1 MADQGGAQAAAEAA
15 EEAAEEA
22 AAEAAELGLQLYEA
36 SMCGLAADV
45 ARLLALGAPT
55 EHKGG
60 WQWTPLLV
68 AADQGYIKVVTLLV
82 NRGANLEARD
92 EYGGGTALI
101 HASFKGHLAVVK
113 LLSDKG
119 ASINTRD
126 KDNYDALLWAALYG
140 HLRVCLFLVS
150 RSGDPRVMDRTAL
163 THFGSNIYPR
173 PSPEERHAAQDQILA
188 AWKAGPHPDARWL
201 RRRGL
206 ILALVGSKLRPMARD
221 IAAAKLE
228 QEQNDKHVSLPGIPR
243 RTKQENWNYLLKE
256 VFGHE
261 GIVRCVADKM

>member
-15 EEAAEEA
+15 RVAA
-22 AAEAAELGLQLYEA
+22 LGWQLYEA
-36 SMCGLAADV
+36 SSRGDAAEV
-45 ARLLALGAPT
+45 ARLLALGAPI
-55 EHKGG
+55 EHTGY
-60 WQWTPLLV
+60 WQWTPLLS
-68 AADQGYIKVVTLLV
+68 AADNGHIEVVTLLV
-82 NRGANLEARD
+82 NRGANLEAR
-92 EYGGGTALI
+92 GKNGWTPLI
-101 HASFKGHLAVVK
+101 HASRSGHLAIVK

-119 ASINTRD
+119 ASINARD
-126 KDNYDALLWAALYG
+126 NDGGDALLSAALGG
-140 HLRVCLFLVS
+140 HLDVCLFLVS
-150 RSGDPRVMDRTAL
+150 RSGDPRVMDNLNHSAL
-163 THFGSNIYPR
+163 THFDHNAYPR
-173 PSPEERHAAQDQILA
+173 PSPEEKQAAQDQILA

-221 IAAAKLE
+221 IAAAKQE

>member
-1 MADQGGAQAAAEAA
+1 MAEQGGAQAAAEAA
-15 EEAAEEA
+15 
-22 AAEAAELGLQLYEA
+22 AEAARVAELGRQLYEA
-36 SMCGLAADV
+36 SEEDQAAEV

-55 EHKGG
+55 EHKGLG
-60 WQWTPLLV
+60 QETSLMV
-68 AADQGYIKVVTLLV
+68 AAARGKYIEVVILLA
-82 NRGANLEARD
+82 NGGADLEARD
-92 EYGGGTALI
+92 NWGWTALMRASI
-101 HASFKGHLAVVK
+101 HGHLTIVK

-119 ASINTRD
+119 ASINARS
-126 KDNYDALLWAALYG
+126 NSGGDALLLAALSG
-140 HLRVCLFLVS
+140 HLDLCLYLVS
-150 RSGDPRVMDRTAL
+150 RSGDPRVADQHNRTAL
-163 THFGSNIYPR
+163 TGFGFQPNPHF
-173 PSPEERHAAQDQILA
+173 SPEEQQAAQNQILA

-228 QEQNDKHVSLPGIPR
+228 QEQADKHVALPGIPR

>member
-1 MADQGGAQAAAEAA
+1 MADQGGA
-15 EEAAEEA
+15 EA
-22 AAEAAELGLQLYEA
+22 AAEAARVAELGRQLYEA
-36 SMCGLAADV
+36 SRRGQAAEV
-45 ARLLALGAPT
+45 ARLLALGAPI
-55 EHKGG
+55 EHRGL
-60 WQWTPLLV
+60 WQKTPLIA
-68 AADQGYIKVVTLLV
+68 AADSGNIEIVTLLV
-82 NRGANLEARD
+82 NRGANLDARD
-92 EYGGGTALI
+92 DNGWNPLI
-101 HASFKGHLAVVK
+101 RASLSGRLAVVK

-119 ASINTRD
+119 ASINARNNND
-126 KDNYDALLWAALYG
+126 GQDALLWAALIG
-140 HLRVCLFLVS
+140 NLDVCLFLVS
-150 RSGDPRVMDRTAL
+150 RSGDPRVVDQLNSSAL
-163 THFGSNIYPR
+163 THFDHNAYPIIL
-173 PSPEERHAAQDQILA
+173 SPEEKQAGKDQILA

>member
-1 MADQGGAQAAAEAA
+1 MADQGGAQVAA
-15 EEAAEEA
+15 EA
-22 AAEAAELGLQLYEA
+22 AAEAARVAELGRQLYEA
-36 SMCGLAADV
+36 SNRGQAAEV

-60 WQWTPLLV
+60 FMQGTPLI
-68 AADQGYIKVVTLLV
+68 AAAREGHNEVVVLLA
-82 NRGANLEARD
+82 NGGADLEARNIA
-92 EYGGGTALI
+92 GLTALMW
-101 HASFKGHLAVVK
+101 ASIKGRLAIVK
-113 LLSDKG
+113 LLSNKG
-119 ASINTRD
+119 ASIKARAND
-126 KDNYDALLWAALYG
+126 GSDALLFAALYG
-140 HLRVCLFLVS
+140 HLDVCLFLVS
-150 RSGDPRVMDRTAL
+150 RSGDPRVADNYNRTAL
-163 THFGSNIYPR
+163 THFGYFYASSR
-173 PSPEERHAAQDQILA
+173 PSPEEIQAGKDQILA

-228 QEQNDKHVSLPGIPR
+228 QEQADKHVALPGIPR